1 MPAGLVWVLW
11 FQSVMRG
18 IEQREPEVA
27 RALLEPAQDSSTA
40 SNSQVWDW
48 RFEPAV
54 TGIMVRCCAAPSSLC
69 HGRATVC
76 YDVCR

>member
-1 MPAGLVWVLW
+1 MK
-11 FQSVMRG
+11 G

-48 RFEPAV
+48 RFRV
-54 TGIMVRCCAAPSSLC
+54 
-69 HGRATVC
+69 
-76 YDVCR
+76 